1 MPRLVAAP
9 VNVVEDKNVKIAEFF
24 GGASCNP
31 CPFPVGDISVAH
43 VHAKAGWAEDWQTP
57 AFDEYVLVLK
67 GTIKIVTAH
76 GETKVSGGQA
86 VFLPKGERVQ
96 WVFEEEAEY
105 VPICLPAFSPSNV
118 HREEA
123 ADKPPVHDSHTT
135 IYHLVQKPLWEET
148 KAKGGVYYPPTYE
161 EDGFTHATADPKY
174 LIGVANHFYKET
186 KAEWLCLKMTRASL
200 FEAGITLKFESPSP
214 VGSTPAL
221 TDEQSGGERFPHIYG
236 GIPATG
242 GVVLEETSVQ
252 READGTFV
260 GITGLC

>member
-1 MPRLVAAP
+1 MRGFGVHWGDATLNIGARDENHIETSAAGRCSL
-9 VNVVEDKNVKIAEFF
+9 ASG

-123 ADKPPVHDSHTT
+123 GDKPPVHDSHTT

-186 KAEWLCLKMTRASL
+186 KAEWICLKMTRASL
-200 FEAGITLKFESPSP
+200 AQAGITLKFESPSP
-214 VGSTPAL
+214 VGACHASRAGVPAAH
-221 TDEQSGGERFPHIYG
+221 QPHD
-236 GIPATG
+236 AWTH
-242 GVVLEETSVQ
+242 
-252 READGTFV
+252 R
-260 GITGLC
+260 